1 VLLFLLLLDGAMV
14 ALSLAALFFAVRERR
29 RVVKHWHLLLP
40 GLFAVAASVLIVA
53 FPRVSDLWEPQR
65 LIIAMLAFLI
75 GAARGRFM
83 KLASDRVYKVAAL
96 HNPVDSTVLA
106 AVQAVFAMLD
116 MALDFKASGLTP
128 YTSPIELIQIVAA
141 AYLLGRSIT
150 LFTHVRTS
158 THIDLIAR

>member
-1 VLLFLLLLDGAMV
+1 
-14 ALSLAALFFAVRERR
+14 
-29 RVVKHWHLLLP
+29 
-40 GLFAVAASVLIVA
+40 
-53 FPRVSDLWEPQR
+53 
-65 LIIAMLAFLI
+65 
-75 GAARGRFM
+75 
-83 KLASDRVYKVAAL
+83 
-96 HNPVDSTVLA
+96 
-106 AVQAVFAMLD
+106 MLD